1 MDNIKVLCIYL
12 VLSLAIFGCSSDVE
26 EVEPNNRFTK
36 VYNNENFDDSFFA
49 LDVKQTADGG
59 YLLLGRK
66 ELEDSPYGGVYVIKT
81 DDEGNYQWQAVPTS
95 EFRNPVP
102 NFIFIDGAYHFVCM
116 AKGTGGNISEGILAR
131 VNESSKIIEIA
142 RIYPDVKNPLH
153 ASETRDGGMLIL
165 GYDQGAEES
174 SLSKIGSDKS
184 FTWQTKYAIL
194 ENQNEAI
201 FNHLFYVNK
210 RLPFF
215 TGSLEDGGYFM
226 NGFSDFTLSVEFV
239 DANGGKQGAIQGFR
253 DEGTVSSLVHLSG
266 NQFSMSKY
274 SYTQNFVLPLTE
286 FDPTVVN
293 NIKDLDG
300 NEFPELAPE
309 PDVRVLRQTINGNSY
324 LIYAAN
330 SKSNQIVLYAY
341 DEAKLAENGGE
352 FAFVGTTRV
361 GFSDRFEIANIIPT
375 EDEGLAVAATTYVGG
390 RFSRLALFKL
400 SPGDLRKLAGL

>member
-1 MDNIKVLCIYL
+1 MFTTTMDNKVLFLYL
-12 VLSLAIFGCSSDVE
+12 GLFLAIFGCSSDVE

-36 VYNNENFDDSFFA
+36 IYNNENFDDSFYA

-59 YLLLGRK
+59 YLILGRK
-66 ELEDSPYGGVYVIKT
+66 ELEDSPYGGAYVIKT
-81 DDEGNYQWQAVPTS
+81 DDEGNYQWEAIPTLD
-95 EFRNPVP
+95 FRNPVP
-102 NFIFIDGAYHFVCM
+102 NLVFIDGAYHFVCM
-116 AKGTGGNISEGILAR
+116 TGVDGVLAKVNEDGKTIDLAR
-131 VNESSKIIEIA
+131 PYA
-142 RIYPDVKNPLH
+142 DVTLPLH
-153 ASETRDGGMLIL
+153 ASATSDGGLLIL

-184 FTWQTKYAIL
+184 FTWQTRYAIL
-194 ENQNEAI
+194 EDQNEAI
-201 FNHLFYVNK
+201 FDHMFYVNK

-215 TGSLEDGGYFM
+215 TGSLEEGGYFM

-239 DANGGKQGAIQGFR
+239 DAGGGKQGAVQGFR

-266 NQFSMSKY
+266 NQFSLSKY

-286 FDPTVVN
+286 FDPTTVN
-293 NIKDLDG
+293 NIKDLEG
-300 NEFPELAPE
+300 NEFPEIAPE

-341 DEAKLAENGGE
+341 DEAKLIENGGE
-352 FAFVGTTRV
+352 FAYVGTTRV

-375 EDEGLAVAATTYVGG
+375 EDEGLAIAATTYLGG